1 MMGFDI
7 SASSLIA
14 SLIFSII
21 GIFVFRYGKKEQ
33 NIPLVITGIGLM
45 TYSYFTHG
53 PIQDWGAGA
62 ILCGVAYYYR

>member
-1 MMGFDI
+1 MMNFDF

-14 SLIFSII
+14 SLIFSVV

-45 TYSYFTHG
+45 AYSYFTHG
-53 PIQDWGAGA
+53 PVQDWGVGA
-62 ILCGVAYYYR
+62 ALCGVAYYYR